1 MAKGI
6 KTGGRTIGT
15 PNRVTSDLR
24 TSIND
29 FLGDN
34 IDTLQENFDK
44 LEPKDKIYFIEK
56 LLKYSIPRMND
67 NSFTLDS
74 NMNRGFYFELEKD

>member
-6 KTGGRTIGT
+6 KTGGRSVGT
-15 PNRVTSDLR
+15 PNKVTSDIR

-29 FLGDN
+29 FLNNN
-34 IDTLQENFDK
+34 INTLQENFDK
-44 LEPKDKIYFIEK
+44 LEPKDKIYFIER

-67 NSFTLDS
+67 SSFMFNS
-74 NMNRGFYFELEKD
+74 NANRGFYFDIERD

>member
-6 KTGGRTIGT
+6 KTGGRVIGT
-15 PNRVTSDLR
+15 PNKVTSDLR

-29 FLGDN
+29 FLNNN

-44 LEPKDKIYFIEK
+44 LEPKDKIYFIER

-74 NMNRGFYFELEKD
+74 NMNRGFYFELEK

>member
-29 FLGDN
+29 FLGNN

-44 LEPKDKIYFIEK
+44 LEPKDKIYFIER